1 MHIYRLSLF
10 LMLFFVL
17 TGCDNANQKDQKA
30 LLKTNCDTNQRCIY
44 NTGVKVWLSDKNIT
58 PETHFSIY
66 LDLPAHLKINNAKL
80 ESITMYMGF
89 IPQKFTKEAT
99 IYKSDTKEATIYKS
113 DTMVGICSEQNML
126 WQLVLN
132 LSNVQ
137 TGEQITHF
145 YNFYVTY

>member
-17 TGCDNANQKDQKA
+17 TGCDNANLKDQKA

-58 PETHFSIY
+58 PETPFSIY
-66 LDLPAHLKINNAKL
+66 LDLPDHLKIDNAKL

-99 IYKSDTKEATIYKS
+99 IYKSDT
-113 DTMVGICSEQNML
+113 MVGICSEKNML

>member
-10 LMLFFVL
+10 LMLFLVL

-44 NTGVKVWLSDKNIT
+44 NTGVKVWLSDKIIS
-58 PETHFSIY
+58 PETPFSIY
-66 LDLPAHLKINNAKL
+66 LDLPAHLKIDNAKL

-99 IYKSDTKEATIYKS
+99 IYKSDT
-113 DTMVGICSEQNML
+113 MVGICSEKNML

-137 TGEQITHF
+137 TGEKITHF

>member
-1 MHIYRLSLF
+1 MHIYRFTLF
-10 LMLFFVL
+10 LMLIFVL
-17 TGCDNANQKDQKA
+17 TGCDNTNQKDQKA
-30 LLKTNCDTNQRCIY
+30 LLKTNCDANQHCIY

-58 PETHFSIY
+58 PETPFSIY
-66 LDLPAHLKINNAKL
+66 LDLPAHLKIDSAKL

-99 IYKSDTKEATIYKS
+99 IYKSDT
-113 DTMVGICSEQNML
+113 MVGICSEKNML

-132 LSNVQ
+132 LSNLQ
-137 TGEQITHF
+137 TGESITHF

>member
-17 TGCDNANQKDQKA
+17 TGCDNANQKDQKE

-58 PETHFSIY
+58 PETPFSIY
-66 LDLPAHLKINNAKL
+66 LDLPAHLKIDNAKL

-99 IYKSDTKEATIYKS
+99 IYKSDT
-113 DTMVGICSEQNML
+113 MVGICSEKNML

>member
-58 PETHFSIY
+58 PETPFSIY
-66 LDLPAHLKINNAKL
+66 LDLPDHLKIDNAKL

-89 IPQKFTKEAT
+89 IPQKF
-99 IYKSDTKEATIYKS
+99 IKEATIYKS
-113 DTMVGICSEQNML
+113 DTMVGICSEKNML

>member
-17 TGCDNANQKDQKA
+17 TGCDNANLKDQKA

-58 PETHFSIY
+58 PETPFSIY
-66 LDLPAHLKINNAKL
+66 LDLPDHLKIDNAKL

-99 IYKSDTKEATIYKS
+99 IYKSDT
-113 DTMVGICSEQNML
+113 MVGICSEKNML
-126 WQLVLN
+126 WQLMLN

-137 TGEQITHF
+137 TGDQITHF

>member
-30 LLKTNCDTNQRCIY
+30 LLKTNCDTNQSCIY

-58 PETHFSIY
+58 PETPFNIY
-66 LDLPAHLKINNAKL
+66 LDLPAHLKIDNAKL

-99 IYKSDTKEATIYKS
+99 IYKSDT
-113 DTMVGICSEQNML
+113 MVGICSEKNML

>member
-17 TGCDNANQKDQKA
+17 TGCDNANLKDQKA

-58 PETHFSIY
+58 PETPFSIY
-66 LDLPAHLKINNAKL
+66 LDLPAHLKIDNAKL

-99 IYKSDTKEATIYKS
+99 IYKSDT
-113 DTMVGICSEQNML
+113 MVGICSEKNML
-126 WQLVLN
+126 WQLMLN

>member
-30 LLKTNCDTNQRCIY
+30 LLKTNCDTNQSCIY

-58 PETHFSIY
+58 PETPFSIY
-66 LDLPAHLKINNAKL
+66 LDLPDHLKIDNAKL

-99 IYKSDTKEATIYKS
+99 IYKSDT
-113 DTMVGICSEQNML
+113 MVGICSEKNML

>member
-17 TGCDNANQKDQKA
+17 TGCDNANLKDQKA

-44 NTGVKVWLSDKNIT
+44 NTGVKVWLSDKYIT
-58 PETHFSIY
+58 PETPFSIY
-66 LDLPAHLKINNAKL
+66 LDLPEHLKIDNAKL

-99 IYKSDTKEATIYKS
+99 IYKSDT
-113 DTMVGICSEQNML
+113 MVGICSEKNML

>member
-10 LMLFFVL
+10 LMLFLVL

-44 NTGVKVWLSDKNIT
+44 NTGVKVWLSDKIIT
-58 PETHFSIY
+58 PETPFSIY
-66 LDLPAHLKINNAKL
+66 LDLPAHLKIDNAKL

-99 IYKSDTKEATIYKS
+99 IYKSDT
-113 DTMVGICSEQNML
+113 MVGICSEKNML

-137 TGEQITHF
+137 TGEKITHF

>member
-44 NTGVKVWLSDKNIT
+44 NTGVKVWLSDKNIP
-58 PETHFSIY
+58 PETPFSIY
-66 LDLPAHLKINNAKL
+66 LDLPAHLKIDNAKL

-99 IYKSDTKEATIYKS
+99 IYKSDT
-113 DTMVGICSEQNML
+113 MVGICSEKNML

>member
-30 LLKTNCDTNQRCIY
+30 LLKTNCDTNQSCIY
-44 NTGVKVWLSDKNIT
+44 NTGVKVWLSDKIIT
-58 PETHFSIY
+58 PETPFSIY
-66 LDLPAHLKINNAKL
+66 LDLPAHLKIDNAKL

-99 IYKSDTKEATIYKS
+99 IYKSDT
-113 DTMVGICSEQNML
+113 MVGICSEKNML

-137 TGEQITHF
+137 TGEKITHF

>member
-10 LMLFFVL
+10 LMLFLVL

-44 NTGVKVWLSDKNIT
+44 NTGVKVWLSDKIIS
-58 PETHFSIY
+58 PETPFSIY
-66 LDLPAHLKINNAKL
+66 LDLPAHLKIDNAKL

-99 IYKSDTKEATIYKS
+99 IYKSDT
-113 DTMVGICSEQNML
+113 MVGICSEKNML

>member
-1 MHIYRLSLF
+1 MLF
-10 LMLFFVL
+10 LVL

-44 NTGVKVWLSDKNIT
+44 NTGVKVWLSDKIIS
-58 PETHFSIY
+58 PETPFSIY
-66 LDLPAHLKINNAKL
+66 LDLPAHLKIDNAKL

-99 IYKSDTKEATIYKS
+99 IYKSDT
-113 DTMVGICSEQNML
+113 MVGICSEKNML

-137 TGEQITHF
+137 TGEKITHF

>member
-30 LLKTNCDTNQRCIY
+30 LLKTNCDTNQSCIY

-58 PETHFSIY
+58 PETPFSIY
-66 LDLPAHLKINNAKL
+66 LDLPAHLKIDNAKL

-99 IYKSDTKEATIYKS
+99 IYKSDT
-113 DTMVGICSEQNML
+113 MVGICSEKNML

>member
-17 TGCDNANQKDQKA
+17 TGCDNANLKDQKA

-58 PETHFSIY
+58 PETPFSIY
-66 LDLPAHLKINNAKL
+66 LDLPAHLKIDNAKL

-99 IYKSDTKEATIYKS
+99 IYKSDT
-113 DTMVGICSEQNML
+113 MVGICSEKNML

>member
-17 TGCDNANQKDQKA
+17 AGCDNANQKDQKA

-58 PETHFSIY
+58 PETPFSIY
-66 LDLPAHLKINNAKL
+66 LDLPDHLKIDNAKL

-99 IYKSDTKEATIYKS
+99 IYKSDT
-113 DTMVGICSEQNML
+113 MVGICSEKNML

>member
-1 MHIYRLSLF
+1 MILRLSLF

-17 TGCDNANQKDQKA
+17 TGCDNANLKDQKA

-58 PETHFSIY
+58 PETPFSIY
-66 LDLPAHLKINNAKL
+66 LDLPAHLKIDNAKL

-99 IYKSDTKEATIYKS
+99 IYKSDT
-113 DTMVGICSEQNML
+113 MVGICSEKNML
-126 WQLVLN
+126 WQLMLN

-137 TGEQITHF
+137 TGDQITHF

>member
-1 MHIYRLSLF
+1 MRTSLLPVF
-10 LMLFFVL
+10 LFSVL
-17 TGCDNANQKDQKA
+17 LAACDSQSIEEGGTSTSCENNSHCYYPNNAE
-30 LLKTNCDTNQRCIY
+30 
-44 NTGVKVWLSDKNIT
+44 VWLSNPAVSPELPFAINLKLPKDAKNL
-58 PETHFSIY
+58 S
-66 LDLPAHLKINNAKL
+66 AKL
-80 ESITMYMGF
+80 EGVTMYMGF

-99 IYKSDTKEATIYKS
+99 IYKSDT
-113 DTMVGICSEQNML
+113 MVGICSEKNML

>member
-17 TGCDNANQKDQKA
+17 TGCDNANQKEQKT

-58 PETHFSIY
+58 PETPFSIY
-66 LDLPAHLKINNAKL
+66 LDLPDHLKIDNAKL

-99 IYKSDTKEATIYKS
+99 IYKSDT
-113 DTMVGICSEQNML
+113 MVGICSEKNML

>member
-58 PETHFSIY
+58 PETPFSIY
-66 LDLPAHLKINNAKL
+66 LDLPGHLKIDNAKL

-99 IYKSDTKEATIYKS
+99 IYKSDT
-113 DTMVGICSEQNML
+113 MVGICSEKNML

>member
-17 TGCDNANQKDQKA
+17 TGCDNANLKDQKA

-58 PETHFSIY
+58 PETPFNIY
-66 LDLPAHLKINNAKL
+66 LDLPAHLKIDNAKL

-99 IYKSDTKEATIYKS
+99 IYKSDT
-113 DTMVGICSEQNML
+113 MVGICSEKNML

-137 TGEQITHF
+137 TGEKITHF

>member
-17 TGCDNANQKDQKA
+17 TGCDNANLKDQKA

-58 PETHFSIY
+58 PETPFSIY
-66 LDLPAHLKINNAKL
+66 LDLPAHLKIDNAKL

-99 IYKSDTKEATIYKS
+99 IYKSDT
-113 DTMVGICSEQNML
+113 MVGICSEKNML
-126 WQLVLN
+126 WQLMLN

-137 TGEQITHF
+137 TGDQITHF

>member
-17 TGCDNANQKDQKA
+17 TGCDNANLKDQKA

-58 PETHFSIY
+58 PETPFNIY
-66 LDLPAHLKINNAKL
+66 LDLPAHLKIDNAKL

-99 IYKSDTKEATIYKS
+99 IYKSDT
-113 DTMVGICSEQNML
+113 MVGICSEKNML
-126 WQLVLN
+126 WQLMLN

-137 TGEQITHF
+137 TGDQITHF

>member
-1 MHIYRLSLF
+1 MHIFRLSLF
-10 LMLFFVL
+10 LMLLFVL

-58 PETHFSIY
+58 PETPFSIY
-66 LDLPAHLKINNAKL
+66 LDLPEHLKIDNAKL

-99 IYKSDTKEATIYKS
+99 IYKSDT
-113 DTMVGICSEQNML
+113 MVGICSEKNML

>member
-17 TGCDNANQKDQKA
+17 TGCDNANLKDQKA

-58 PETHFSIY
+58 PETPFNIY
-66 LDLPAHLKINNAKL
+66 LDLPAHLKIDNAKL

-99 IYKSDTKEATIYKS
+99 IYKSDT
-113 DTMVGICSEQNML
+113 MVGICSEKNML

>member
-17 TGCDNANQKDQKA
+17 TGCDNANLKDQKA

-58 PETHFSIY
+58 PETPFSIY
-66 LDLPAHLKINNAKL
+66 LDLPAHLKIDNAKL

-99 IYKSDTKEATIYKS
+99 IYKSDT
-113 DTMVGICSEQNML
+113 MVGICSEKNML

-137 TGEQITHF
+137 TGDQITHF

>member
-30 LLKTNCDTNQRCIY
+30 LLKANCDTNQRCIY

-58 PETHFSIY
+58 PETPFSIY
-66 LDLPAHLKINNAKL
+66 LDLPAHLKIDNAKL

-99 IYKSDTKEATIYKS
+99 IYKSDT
-113 DTMVGICSEQNML
+113 MVGICSEKNML

>member
-1 MHIYRLSLF
+1 MHIYRFTLF
-10 LMLFFVL
+10 FMLFFVL

-30 LLKTNCDTNQRCIY
+30 LLKTNCDPNQHCIY
-44 NTGVKVWLSDKNIT
+44 KTGVKVWLSDKNIT
-58 PETHFSIY
+58 PETPFSIY
-66 LDLPAHLKINNAKL
+66 LDLPAHLKIDNAKL

-89 IPQKFTKEAT
+89 IPQKF
-99 IYKSDTKEATIYKS
+99 TKEATIYKS

-132 LSNVQ
+132 LSNIQ
-137 TGEQITHF
+137 TGESITHF

>member
-30 LLKTNCDTNQRCIY
+30 LLKTNCDTNQSCIY

-58 PETHFSIY
+58 PETPFNIY
-66 LDLPAHLKINNAKL
+66 LDLPAHLKIDNAKL

-99 IYKSDTKEATIYKS
+99 IYKSDT
-113 DTMVGICSEQNML
+113 MVGICSEKNML

-137 TGEQITHF
+137 TGEKITHF

>member
-10 LMLFFVL
+10 LMLFLVL

-30 LLKTNCDTNQRCIY
+30 LLKTNCDTNQSCIY
-44 NTGVKVWLSDKNIT
+44 NTGVKVWLSDKIIT
-58 PETHFSIY
+58 PETPFSIY
-66 LDLPAHLKINNAKL
+66 LDLPAHLKIDNAKL

-99 IYKSDTKEATIYKS
+99 IYKSDT
-113 DTMVGICSEQNML
+113 MVGICSEKNML

-137 TGEQITHF
+137 TGEKITHF

>member
-17 TGCDNANQKDQKA
+17 TGCDNANLKDQKA

-58 PETHFSIY
+58 PETPFSIY
-66 LDLPAHLKINNAKL
+66 LDLPAHLKIDNAKL

-99 IYKSDTKEATIYKS
+99 IYKSDT
-113 DTMVGICSEQNML
+113 MVGICSEKNML
-126 WQLVLN
+126 WQLMLN

-137 TGEQITHF
+137 TGDQITHF
-145 YNFYVTY
+145 YNF